1 MFDIKNLKTRRLV
14 IIGVVSSIVL
24 IVSIIAVYF
33 IFIKD
38 TPVKRVTTAKTVT
51 PVRTGTPVG
60 KPEEVY
66 LQSFKEGMTLDYA
79 GQFERVKK
87 LIFPGQNITLATI
100 QQINEAFDKG
110 LKACNAALGLDNN
123 GKEKM
128 IAARPGPPNII
139 GLSSVC
145 TQARAVDIVPDIG
158 NIKNIWVY
166 GVKPSKGTKDV
177 FPFSP
182 SKWSQFDP

>member
-1 MFDIKNLKTRRLV
+1 MTKN
-14 IIGVVSSIVL
+14 
-24 IVSIIAVYF
+24 A
-33 IFIKD
+33 
-38 TPVKRVTTAKTVT
+38 TPAK
-51 PVRTGTPVG
+51 P
-60 KPEEVY
+60 KEVY
-66 LQSFKEGMTLDYA
+66 VQSFKQGMRLDYA
-79 GQFERVKK
+79 GQFELVKK
-87 LIFPGQNITLATI
+87 DFFPGQNITLATI
-100 QQINEAFDKG
+100 QQINKAFDKG
-110 LKACNAALGLDNN
+110 LKECNAALGLDDN
-123 GKEKM
+123 GKEKL

-145 TQARAVDIVPDIG
+145 TQARAVDILRDNG